1 MDDFNSLLRQSLD
14 LKAKREERYKEIS
27 KTRLYEISRKKIQ
40 TTMIGALDTIEK
52 SFGFLWEADGE
63 LTPEQSQ
70 LKKIFEEA
78 RSQILDRGN
87 AQMRNLKAEFVNYDI
102 NWKKYSLTLPVVNK
116 KEGEKDDRI
125 SAAQELLGR
134 PKRQHQTASPDDLPA
149 LV

>member
-52 SFGFLWEADGE
+52 SFGFLWEAAGE

-116 KEGEKDDRI
+116 KEGE
-125 SAAQELLGR
+125 ENG
-134 PKRQHQTASPDDLPA
+134 
-149 LV
+149 